1 MSKINEDFFKE
12 LEDVAV
18 YKIDENINKKSP
30 DDPDVIAS
38 AICSSLAF
46 LGVECPECHGKD
58 YVKFGRRQKMFKD
71 IPFDNQNEILEV
83 KK

>member
-18 YKIDENINKKSP
+18 YKIDENTNKKSP

-46 LGVECPECHGKD
+46 LGVECP
-58 YVKFGRRQKMFKD
+58 
-71 IPFDNQNEILEV
+71 
-83 KK
+83 